1 MARKSRVAGN
11 VIDTIPAK
19 KGIYCT
25 GIYARLSSED
35 KEEDT
40 LENQIYLLKSHVES
54 QTDMLLTDTYVGNG
68 FSGTTENSTVLSLRI
83 YHDLAGIILRQETIS
98 KMYFHS

>member
-19 KGIYCT
+19 KGIYRT

-40 LENQIYLLKSHVES
+40 LEHSFEKPCGKSDGYAFGRYLC
-54 QTDMLLTDTYVGNG
+54 G
-68 FSGTTENSTVLSLRI
+68 
-83 YHDLAGIILRQETIS
+83 
-98 KMYFHS
+98 

>member
-19 KGIYCT
+19 KGIYRT

-40 LENQIYLLKSHVES
+40 AFI
-54 QTDMLLTDTYVGNG
+54 
-68 FSGTTENSTVLSLRI
+68 
-83 YHDLAGIILRQETIS
+83 
-98 KMYFHS
+98 

>member
-35 KEEDT
+35 KEEDVT
-40 LENQIYLLKSHVES
+40 IQPSAEPIY
-54 QTDMLLTDTYVGNG
+54 
-68 FSGTTENSTVLSLRI
+68 
-83 YHDLAGIILRQETIS
+83 
-98 KMYFHS
+98 